1 MYNKNSYRVLL
12 IDDNIDQGN
21 IIKKLF
27 EQSETK
33 DITVKWFIKGESVL
47 SFLKSK
53 QSPQIDLILLET
65 ELTGFSGRDI
75 VKYLKSD
82 SSPYLT
88 VPLIIFT
95 NSEDQEHINQLFSWG
110 LNSWIMKPIEPSVFK
125 ETVELI
131 KEFWLD
137 HALLPSSFIS

>member
-1 MYNKNSYRVLL
+1 VYNKNSYRVLL